1 VPKLSQ
7 KDERQFAVARRLMD
21 RHEVALSVPAQGE
34 NSPHM
39 TEEFK
44 QRIAEAEERLAPY
57 TVAARAKVCR

>member
-1 VPKLSQ
+1 
-7 KDERQFAVARRLMD
+7 MD
-21 RHEVALSVPAQGE
+21 RCEVALSVLAQRE

-57 TVAARAKVCR
+57 TIASRGKVR